1 MNCNLTQRLFC
12 GSPHTRNFLSFL
24 PRFGGI
30 HAIDTP
36 QGSIKFNSIQKSVPV
51 ASSLSRLFSL
61 LFLPLILVASG
72 CASYKGGKVVDGMN
86 LELGMTIPS
95 TELSFNFLSYT
106 SGVVV
111 KGNDETNITVTHELV
126 EKNSY
131 FGVVDIEKSSKLTT
145 EIKPKKRTKAE

>member
-1 MNCNLTQRLFC
+1 
-12 GSPHTRNFLSFL
+12 
-24 PRFGGI
+24 
-30 HAIDTP
+30 
-36 QGSIKFNSIQKSVPV
+36 
-51 ASSLSRLFSL
+51 
-61 LFLPLILVASG
+61 
-72 CASYKGGKVVDGMN
+72 MN

-145 EIKPKKRTKAE
+145 EIKPKEKTKAE